1 MNAARR
7 LAGGIDTTNHHAVM
21 QRPEFHGDFLQFVG
35 LWAASA
41 SRACATQQ
49 LIEKWSFFA
58 N

>member
-1 MNAARR
+1 
-7 LAGGIDTTNHHAVM
+7 M